1 MLQTR
6 HRAMSFDFVKFILK
20 LKNASSVR
28 KEFLYVEYSQLR
40 KDIITLLYNEG
51 FLQSFGSVSHSKNE
65 LVNILITLRYIYNKS
80 LLEDLK
86 LLSKPSH
93 VKYMRLIDICN
104 IPDRRFVVFFSTDR
118 GLITALKCKRLKV
131 GGKILFVC

>member
-1 MLQTR
+1 
-6 HRAMSFDFVKFILK
+6 MSFDFVKFILK

-28 KEFLYVEYSQLR
+28 KESFYAEYSQLR

-51 FLQSFGSVSHSKNE
+51 FLQSFG
-65 LVNILITLRYIYNKS
+65 LVLHPKSGMLNILITLRYIYNKS

-86 LLSKPSH
+86 LLSRPSH
-93 VKYMRLIDICN
+93 VKYMRLIDIYN
-104 IPDRRFVVFFSTDR
+104 IPDRRFVVFLSTDR
-118 GLITALKCKRLKV
+118 GLITALKCKTLKV